1 MFISLGACLISEK
14 PKLTFD
20 NKFQDLVTLRA
31 GNTLKIPVK
40 FSGIPKPAIIWSK
53 DDKPVQAH
61 GRLTLDISDK
71 STTLILKKVTRDDDG
86 LYTVLAENEA
96 GEDLAK
102 FDIEIIG
109 MLITPFLS
117 FL

>member
-1 MFISLGACLISEK
+1 MVLFSEK
-14 PKLTFD
+14 PKLSFD

-61 GRLTLDISDK
+61 GRLTLDVSDK
-71 STTLILKKVTRDDDG
+71 STTLTLKKVTRDDDG

-96 GEDLAK
+96 GEELGK
-102 FDIEIIG
+102 FDIEVIG
-109 MLITPFLS
+109 MLVILF
-117 FL
+117 

>member
-1 MFISLGACLISEK
+1 M
-14 PKLTFD
+14 
-20 NKFQDLVTLRA
+20 TLRA

-40 FSGIPKPAIIWSK
+40 FSGIPKPAVIWSK
-53 DDKPVQAH
+53 DEKPVQPH

-71 STTLILKKVTRDDDG
+71 STTLTLKKVTRDDDG
-86 LYTVLAENEA
+86 LYTVIAENEA

-109 MLITPFLS
+109 MKSGLFLELFYLLILTIIVIALH
-117 FL
+117 LCEKMLQLC